1 MKRKRRWSFVGVAR
15 FSSVPILLHI
25 LLTLGRVRVMD
36 ARDAK
41 YLVVSTNVPF
51 CGTLW
56 RVNGSP
62 QSIIVTVQTTST
74 VTSTVTIG
82 ASYCFTTKKLFFGA
96 LTPRC
101 ADRRRGKRAID
112 VEPIPGASR
121 HRNEGD
127 IK

>member
-1 MKRKRRWSFVGVAR
+1 
-15 FSSVPILLHI
+15 
-25 LLTLGRVRVMD
+25 MD

-41 YLVVSTNVPF
+41 YLVVSTTVPF
-51 CGTLW
+51 CVTW
-56 RVNGSP
+56 WTANGR
-62 QSIIVTVQTTST
+62 QAFESIVDTRQTTST

-101 ADRRRGKRAID
+101 ADRRHGKRAID
-112 VEPIPGASR
+112 VEPITGLSR